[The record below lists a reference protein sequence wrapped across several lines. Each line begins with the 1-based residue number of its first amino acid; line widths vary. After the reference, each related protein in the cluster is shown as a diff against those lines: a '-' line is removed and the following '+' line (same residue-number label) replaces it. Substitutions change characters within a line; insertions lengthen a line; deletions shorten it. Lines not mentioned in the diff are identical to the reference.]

1 MTGHLA
7 RLAGLPTPAG
17 LRDGPIYLDYNAT
30 TPADPRVVEAM
41 LPYLTTHFGNP
52 SSGHHHAGQP
62 RRAAADEIVFTGSG
76 SEADTLAIHGTVM
89 AHRRPAEVQVIT
101 RAHRASSGAGGLP
114 RQSARRTAAI
124 RVRREP
130 VLVTDCDSIRGPT
143 PRLANRSG

>member
-1 MTGHLA
+1 MTGHPA

-17 LRDGPIYLDYNAT
+17 LRGGPIYLDYNAT

-130 VLVTDCDSIRGPT
+130 VLVTDCDSIRGPA

>member
-52 SSGHHHAGQP
+52 SSGHHLSWPSTAP
-62 RRAAADEIVFTGSG
+62 WWPTGG
-76 SEADTLAIHGTVM
+76 HQ
-89 AHRRPAEVQVIT
+89 RFR
-101 RAHRASSGAGGLP
+101 
-114 RQSARRTAAI
+114 
-124 RVRREP
+124 
-130 VLVTDCDSIRGPT
+130 
-143 PRLANRSG
+143 

>member
-130 VLVTDCDSIRGPT
+130 VLVTDCDSIRGPA